1 MSEWWKSKKE
11 VLRRKKRDD
20 GRFYIVDFMIELL
33 IYIPE
38 LLFLPIR
45 LIILLGRAIPKVI
58 IHIFD
63 LV

>member
-1 MSEWWKSKKE
+1 MKEWWKSKKE
-11 VLRRKKRDD
+11 VLRRKKRNEE
-20 GRFYIVDFMIELL
+20 RFYLLDFMIELL

-45 LIILLGRAIPKVI
+45 LIILLGRVLSKVI